1 MKYVY
6 PAIFVPE
13 ANGGYSIYFPDIPM
27 GATQGE
33 CLVECMDA
41 AESFLGDALCFL
53 EDEKANV
60 PKPSEISGI
69 ESDVDNVITL
79 VSVDTM
85 EYRRKH
91 EKKAVKKT
99 LTIPSWLNFAAE
111 AADINFSQTLQ
122 RALKEE
128 LQITE

>member
-6 PAIFVPE
+6 PAVLE
-13 ANGGYSIYFPDIPM
+13 AEKEGGYSVYFPDIPM

-33 CLVECMDA
+33 DLIQCMDA
-41 AESFLGDALCFL
+41 AEKFLGDAMCFI
-53 EDEKANV
+53 EDEKRNI
-60 PKPSEISGI
+60 PNPSAI
-69 ESDVDNVITL
+69 SDVETIAGAITTL

-85 EYRRKH
+85 EYRRKY
-91 EKKAVKKT
+91 ENKAVKKT

-111 AADINFSQTLQ
+111 TANINFSQILQ

-128 LQITE
+128 LQIAE